1 MVDVLSWN
9 LQKPGRYVA
18 AEVNACRKDFDS
30 ARTRFLLAFPDVYE
44 VGMSH
49 LGLRVLYHLL
59 NTMEGVMAD
68 RAYAPWLDYEAHL
81 RNLGEPLRGHESRRP
96 LRDFDFVGF
105 SLQYEL
111 SYTNILTM
119 LDLGGIPL
127 RSRDRGRGDPW
138 VIAGGPCAFNPEPL
152 AEFLDFVVLGEAEE
166 VLAEIVL
173 LHREWCDGG
182 GARADFLQAVAGI
195 SGVYVPS
202 FFDVSYDE
210 ALGTVRSIQPR
221 LQGYESVSKRLVMD
235 LDRLSPTPVR
245 PLVPMG
251 DIIHNRLSVEIAR
264 GCTRGCRFCQA
275 GYIYRPVRERDPEAL
290 LSAAREALRN
300 SGFEELSLLSFSTG
314 DYCQVQWLLSALM
327 DQLAD
332 DRVAV
337 SFPSMRVGTLTPE
350 LMELVR
356 RVRKTGFTLAPE
368 AGSERLR
375 RVINKPVTDDDL
387 LQTAE
392 NAFALGWK
400 VLKLYF
406 MIGLPTEEGSDL
418 EALIHLSN
426 RVWRIAKKKA
436 SLNVSVSTFVPKPH
450 TPFQWHAQLSRQSMV
465 ERIELLKERLSR
477 PGLRLKWNDADQ
489 SILEAVFAR
498 GDRRLGEVIEK
509 AYRLG
514 ARFDG
519 WSEHFRPAVWERAF
533 EEAGLDPRFYAERS
547 RPRDEVLPWQHLSSG
562 VERAFLLEE
571 LDRSLGEA
579 LTPDCRWEACSACG
593 VCDHRTVFPQ
603 LHESAPPAPPG
614 PSSPAIHGDREE
626 GQFLYLIRYSKEGVL
641 RFYGQLEIAQSL
653 IRAVRR
659 SGLPAL
665 YSSGFHP
672 HLKLSFEEALPLGME
687 SLVESAVLTLREK
700 MEPEVVRAALDREM
714 PDGLR
719 VLKVAALRHK
729 PERPASVCATYRV
742 SGIPG
747 GLADNL
753 DRTWRLQPEEML
765 FKETKRGR
773 AAAPLLAVL
782 LDLRRV
788 DEHTIE
794 MDLLEGK
801 NLCFRPASILRL
813 LLKEQFERLEKVE
826 DYRVCKMSVSPRD
839 DHPGRSISLPDAVE
853 RRCSEC
859 PPRSS

>member
-1 MVDVLSWN
+1 LSWQI
-9 LQKPGRYVA
+9 QKPGRYVA
-18 AEVNACRKDFDS
+18 TEVNARRKDYDS
-30 ARTRFLLAFPDVYE
+30 AGIRFVLAFPDVYE
-44 VGMSH
+44 IGMSH
-49 LGLRVLYHLL
+49 LGLHVLYHLL
-59 NTMEGVMAD
+59 NGMEGVMAD

-81 RNLGEPLRGHESRRP
+81 RERREPLRGHESRRP

-119 LDLGGIPL
+119 LDLGRVPL
-127 RSRDRGRGDPW
+127 RSRDRGPGDPW

-152 AEFLDFVVLGEAEE
+152 ADLLDFVVLGEAEE
-166 VLAEIVL
+166 VLAEVVS
-173 LHREWCDGG
+173 LHGEWRDGG
-182 GARADFLQAVAGI
+182 GSRADFLRAVSGI
-195 SGVYVPS
+195 AGVYVPS
-202 FFDVSYDE
+202 FFDVGYSE
-210 ALGTVRSIQPR
+210 RSGTVCTIEPR
-221 LQGYESVSKRLVMD
+221 LEGYESVSKRLVMD

-251 DIIHNRLSVEIAR
+251 DIIHNRLSIEIAR

-275 GYIYRPVRERDPEAL
+275 GYIYRPVRERRPEAVL
-290 LSAAREALRN
+290 AAAREALRH

-314 DYCQVQWLLSALM
+314 DYCQVQWLLSALV
-327 DQLAD
+327 DRLAG

-350 LMELVR
+350 LMEMVR

-375 RVINKPVTDDDL
+375 RVINKPVTDEDL
-387 LQTAE
+387 VQTAE

-406 MIGLPTEEGSDL
+406 MIGLPTEEGADL
-418 EALIHLSN
+418 EAMVHLSHQ
-426 RVWRIAKKKA
+426 VWRIARKKKA

-450 TPFQWHAQLSRQSMV
+450 TPFQWHPQLSRESIR
-465 ERIELLKERLSR
+465 ERIEFLKDRLSR
-477 PGLRLKWNDADQ
+477 PGLRLKWNEPDQ
-489 SILEAVFAR
+489 SALEAVFAR
-498 GDRRLGEVIEK
+498 GDRRLAEVIEK
-509 AYRLG
+509 AYGLG

-519 WSEHFRPAVWERAF
+519 WSEHFRPDVWERAF
-533 EEAGLDPRFYAERS
+533 GESGLDPRFYAERA
-547 RPRDEVLPWQHLSSG
+547 RPRDEVFPWRHLSSG
-562 VERAFLLEE
+562 VEQSFLLAE
-571 LDRSLGEA
+571 LDKSLAEA

-603 LHESAPPAPPG
+603 LHEAVPPDPPG
-614 PSSPAIHGDREE
+614 SSPHVLHGDRGE
-626 GQFLYLIRYSKEGVL
+626 GQFLYLIQYSKLDDL

-659 SGLPAL
+659 SGLPAA

-687 SLVESAVLTLREK
+687 SLAENAVLTLRERV
-700 MEPEVVRAALDREM
+700 EPEVVRIALAREM

-719 VLKVAALRHK
+719 VMKVSVLRRK
-729 PERPASVCATYRV
+729 PERSATACVTYRL
-742 SGIPG
+742 SGIPPELVDHLVHAWG
-747 GLADNL
+747 
-753 DRTWRLQPEEML
+753 LQPEGML
-765 FKETKRGR
+765 IKETKRGR
-773 AAAPLLAVL
+773 ITAPLHDVL
-782 LDLRRV
+782 RDFRRI

-801 NLCFRPASILRL
+801 NLCFRPASILRT
-813 LLKEQFERLEKVE
+813 LLKDEGGQLE
-826 DYRVCKMSVSPRD
+826 DYRVCKMSVSPWGD
-839 DHPGRSISLPDAVE
+839 QPGRSISVPDVVE

>member
-1 MVDVLSWN
+1 MSFHV
-9 LQKPGRYVA
+9 QKPGRYVA
-18 AEVNACRKDFDS
+18 AEVNACHKDFDS

-68 RAYAPWLDYEAHL
+68 RAYTPWLDYEEHL
-81 RNLGEPLRGHESRRP
+81 RNRGEPLRGHESRRP
-96 LRDFDFVGF
+96 LREFDFVGF
-105 SLQYEL
+105 SLQFEL

-127 RSRDRGRGDPW
+127 RSRDRGPGDPW
-138 VIAGGPCAFNPEPL
+138 VIAGGPCGFNPEPL
-152 AEFLDFVVLGEAEE
+152 ADFLDFVVLGEAEE
-166 VLAEIVL
+166 VLAEVVVV
-173 LHREWCDGG
+173 HREWSQRRGG
-182 GARADFLQAVAGI
+182 RSDFLRAVAGI

-202 FFDVSYDE
+202 FFEVAYDE
-210 ALGTVRSIQPR
+210 GLGTVRSIQPR

-251 DIIHNRLSVEIAR
+251 DIVHNRLSLEIAR

-275 GYIYRPVRERDPEAL
+275 GYIYRPVREREPEAV

-327 DQLAD
+327 EELAD

-375 RVINKPVTDDDL
+375 RVINKPVTDEDL
-387 LQTAE
+387 VQTAE

-406 MIGLPTEEGSDL
+406 MIGLPSEDAADL
-418 EALIHLSN
+418 EAMIRLSHL
-426 RVWRIAKKKA
+426 VWRIARKNKA

-450 TPFQWHAQLSRQSMV
+450 TPFQWHAQLSKGAIL
-465 ERIELLKERLSR
+465 ERVDLLKERLNR

-498 GDRRLGEVIEK
+498 GDRRLGKVIEA

-519 WSEHFRPAVWERAF
+519 WSEHFRPDVWDRAF
-533 EEAGLDPRFYAERS
+533 EESGLDPRFYAERA

-562 VERAFLLEE
+562 VERGFLLDE
-571 LDRSLGEA
+571 LDRSLAEA
-579 LTPDCRWEACSACG
+579 LTPDCRWEECSGCG

-603 LHESAPPAPPG
+603 LNESAPPMSQG
-614 PSSPAIHGDREE
+614 SSFHEVQGARVE
-626 GQFLYLIRYSKEGVL
+626 GQFLYLIQYSKVGVL

-659 SGLPAL
+659 SGLPAV
-665 YSSGFHP
+665 YSTGFHP

-687 SLVESAVLTLREK
+687 SLAEKAVLTLSER
-700 MEPEVVRAALDREM
+700 MEPEGVRAALDREM
-714 PDGLR
+714 PDGLH
-719 VLKVAALRHK
+719 VVKVTALRRR
-729 PERPASVCATYRV
+729 PERPASVCVTYRIA
-742 SGIPG
+742 GISEE
-747 GLADNL
+747 LADEL
-753 DRTWRLQPEEML
+753 VRSWELRPEEML
-765 FKETKRGR
+765 LKETKRGR
-773 AAAPLLAVL
+773 VTAPLHAVL
-782 LDLRRV
+782 LALRRI
-788 DEHTIE
+788 DGHTVE
-794 MDLLEGK
+794 MDLLEGN
-801 NLCFRPASILRL
+801 NLHFRPASILGL
-813 LLKEQFERLEKVE
+813 LLKEQMEKFE
-826 DYRVCKMSVSPRD
+826 DCRVCKMSVSPWD
-839 DHPGRSISLPDAVE
+839 DHPGRSVSVPDVVE